1 MELFQTDIGAKAFGN
16 RGAYYFSRLR
26 DDQKKIYASLQSGIR
41 NYVKSIKL
49 PMRPASELSLI
60 YRAVLADNPLFFYT
74 AAFRWQTDLCK
85 QRNIVFPD
93 YEYSRADRNAYT
105 AAIYDHLRIYDA
117 VKGKSDR
124 EKEQFVHDYCLEH
137 FTYGDGGSISH
148 TALGLILH
156 KTAVCE
162 GIAKYVKVVLDY
174 LGVGCLVVSGKAQT
188 SFCCDKTEECARNSA
203 SCRDATG
210 NHAWDS
216 VSRRDKTEDHAWNIV
231 KVDGKTYH
239 LDVTFDMIVKNRLPR
254 YDYFN
259 LCDDDIRKDHS
270 IVSDVPECATAGRD
284 YYSLNAMAVHGK
296 NGLENYI
303 AHRVKNG
310 EQVIVVKLI
319 GAEQAKDICN
329 KVMQAA
335 GQAYT
340 KVKGAGVSVEMNY
353 NPSQMVFEINFR

>member
-1 MELFQTDIGAKAFGN
+1 MELFPTGIGAKASGN

-41 NYVKSIKL
+41 DYVESIKL
-49 PMRPASELSLI
+49 PMRPASELLLI

-93 YEYSRADRNAYT
+93 YEYSRADKNAYT

-117 VKGKSDR
+117 VKGKSNR

-137 FTYGDGGSISH
+137 FTYGDRGSISH

-162 GIAKYVKVVLDY
+162 GLAKYVKVVLDY
-174 LGVGCLVVSGKAQT
+174 LGVSCLVVSGKAQT
-188 SFCCDKTEECARNSA
+188 SFCCDETEDYARDNASCRGETEERARDSA
-203 SCRDATG
+203 SCR
-210 NHAWDS
+210 NE
-216 VSRRDKTEDHAWNIV
+216 TEDHAWNIV

-259 LCDDDIRKDHS
+259 LCDDDIRKDHI
-270 IVSDVPECATAGRD
+270 IVGDVPECITAGQD
-284 YYSLNAMAVHGK
+284 YYSLNAMTVHGK

-303 AHRVKNG
+303 AHKVKNG
-310 EQVIVVKLI
+310 ENVIVVKLI
-319 GAEQAKDICN
+319 GAEQAKALCN

-335 GQAYT
+335 GQSYT